1 MRQEKFHN
9 KLAEH
14 TVTANKER
22 CKREGLVYA
31 PGIGMNGGYADED
44 DPDNEPTA
52 NNKKKKGGGIN
63 KCNACG
69 ELGHKRKT
77 NKKCKYY
84 KKKKG
89 AGVAAIDSST
99 AAKDE
104 DSEEAQ
110 IERDADEL
118 DLLDQLC
125 FDEGDDNGDE
135 FFDAMDSFDDE
146 EE

>member
-1 MRQEKFHN
+1 MQILQE
-9 KLAEH
+9 E
-14 TVTANKER
+14 
-22 CKREGLVYA
+22 
-31 PGIGMNGGYADED
+31 
-44 DPDNEPTA
+44 
-52 NNKKKKGGGIN
+52 
-63 KCNACG
+63 
-69 ELGHKRKT
+69 
-77 NKKCKYY
+77 
-84 KKKKG
+84 KG